1 MEALTERE
9 MANNFS
15 EQIKEISSQTL
26 EAWWVGLKQDKYGDS
41 KLNTPEKEKV
51 AREMEWNEG
60 GMDQELG
67 SNNPR
72 SRGESSGKDRE
83 EAVAALPQGGKQLG
97 KEHHPC
103 GAELAAIPLDSAMP
117 DVTPSSMA
125 LEGKQWTDIAVN
137 A

>member
-51 AREMEWNEG
+51 ARKMEWNEG

-72 SRGESSGKDRE
+72 RKDYKQRRVIREGLRGGSGCASTGRE
-83 EAVAALPQGGKQLG
+83 TAWERTS
-97 KEHHPC
+97 
-103 GAELAAIPLDSAMP
+103 PLWCRASCYSP
-117 DVTPSSMA
+117 RLS
-125 LEGKQWTDIAVN
+125 N

>member
-51 AREMEWNEG
+51 ARKMEWNEG

-72 SRGESSGKDRE
+72 RE
-83 EAVAALPQGGKQLG
+83 DYK
-97 KEHHPC
+97 
-103 GAELAAIPLDSAMP
+103 
-117 DVTPSSMA
+117 
-125 LEGKQWTDIAVN
+125 
-137 A
+137 